1 MCAPIWFRP
10 VHEKIVRERLPE
22 GSAFYGERLLDF
34 VYWIVVEYRY
44 PGGLLDFYLSR
55 TCFYLRLF
63 LSEKQR
69 KCDTVS
75 QNDSISHFFCFY
87 CLLRNTFKRKQGI
100 KTKTPQDT
108 GILPLHSKLY
118 PAISP
123 NRRRIRPRSRP
134 RTISCGL
141 GRSQIGAH
149 MDLHKLYPCHPH
161 IKVLRSFFKSDR
173 LPSSPPFPSSPRV
186 NRRNTRSPLRSV
198 LRIWRRWR

>member
-1 MCAPIWFRP
+1 M
-10 VHEKIVRERLPE
+10 V
-22 GSAFYGERLLDF
+22 
-34 VYWIVVEYRY
+34 VVEYRY
-44 PGGLLDFYLSR
+44 PGGVDFYFSR

-63 LSEKQR
+63 LSDKQR
-69 KCDTVS
+69 KCDIVS

-100 KTKTPQDT
+100 KTKTPHDS

-149 MDLHKLYPCHPH
+149 MDLHKLHPYPLFHKSFCQA
-161 IKVLRSFFKSDR
+161 FFKKPR
-173 LPSSPPFPSSPRV
+173 SPPSPQSQSKKYAFAFAICSSNLAALAESFETMSSV
-186 NRRNTRSPLRSV
+186 PLTIPPLTISRTLMLEK
-198 LRIWRRWR
+198 LR

>member
-1 MCAPIWFRP
+1 MCAPIWCCP
-10 VHEKIVRERLPE
+10 VHEKIVRERLTQS
-22 GSAFYGERLLDF
+22 SAFYGERLLDF
-34 VYWIVVEYRY
+34 VYWIVVEFRY
-44 PGGLLDFYLSR
+44 PGGVDFYLSR

-63 LSEKQR
+63 LSDKQR
-69 KCDTVS
+69 KCDIVS

-100 KTKTPQDT
+100 KAKTPQDT

-141 GRSQIGAH
+141 GRSQIGKKRTCTNKIH
-149 MDLHKLYPCHPH
+149 IHPIHKSFAELFQKRPYPPYP
-161 IKVLRSFFKSDR
+161 RSK
-173 LPSSPPFPSSPRV
+173 
-186 NRRNTRSPLRSV
+186 
-198 LRIWRRWR
+198 

>member
-1 MCAPIWFRP
+1 M
-10 VHEKIVRERLPE
+10 V
-22 GSAFYGERLLDF
+22 
-34 VYWIVVEYRY
+34 VVEYRY
-44 PGGLLDFYLSR
+44 PGGDFYLSR

-63 LSEKQR
+63 LSDKQR
-69 KCDTVS
+69 KCDIVS

-100 KTKTPQDT
+100 KTKTPHDT

-173 LPSSPPFPSSPRV
+173 LP
-186 NRRNTRSPLRSV
+186 RSPLPPHSKKYELALAICSSNLAALAESFETMSSV
-198 LRIWRRWR
+198 PLTIPPLTISRTLMLEKLR

>member
-1 MCAPIWFRP
+1 M
-10 VHEKIVRERLPE
+10 V
-22 GSAFYGERLLDF
+22 
-34 VYWIVVEYRY
+34 VVEYRY
-44 PGGLLDFYLSR
+44 PGGVDFYLSR
-55 TCFYLRLF
+55 TCFYLRLS
-63 LSEKQR
+63 LSDKQR

-100 KTKTPQDT
+100 KAKTPQDT

-149 MDLHKLYPCHPH
+149 TDLHKLYPCHPH
-161 IKVLRSFFKSDR
+161 IKVLRSAMNPWIHWFISDR
-173 LPSSPPFPSSPRV
+173 SLVPPVPSSPQSQSKKYAFALAICSSNLAALAESFETMSSV
-186 NRRNTRSPLRSV
+186 PLTIPPLTISRTLMLEK
-198 LRIWRRWR
+198 LR